1 MKIACLIW
9 GIVKIKTPLLMSLLL
24 PRPRR
29 FNLHTAAPINLNIM
43 RMANQVSSNAIFWF
57 PIETKGVCKSGCPST
72 WVGDGVW
79 CFKTFFYARLVIK
92 DAIISNVAS
101 MVSIVELMLISY
113 SSIPTMRKM
122 FPPIIFTSTLLFIT
136 NLPIVFSLVFFQ
148 QNSRSLWS
156 IRSDSSP

>member
-72 WVGDGVW
+72 WVGDGVCW
-79 CFKTFFYARLVIK
+79 YKTFWSTRLVIK
-92 DAIISNVAS
+92 DAIISNVAL
-101 MVSIVELMLISY
+101 MVLTVELMLISY
-113 SSIPTMRKM
+113 SSILIMRKM
-122 FPPIIFTSTLLFIT
+122 FPPIIFTSILLFIM